1 MIDYIGG
8 STETAEAFPHAVD
21 YVYSREQKM
30 QNGMTFTA
38 SSENE
43 EGKDFCGGAAEEL
56 HLLSN
61 NMTFSTWLRFS
72 SSRSEALCRREKRR
86 RLQPQQEQQWLVG
99 LSPACCPTYGQGTSS
114 IRIPIEACVQA
125 PRLLL
130 DLIPQ
135 DFTHLPAA
143 QPDCSLLSRLH
154 EHDRDKRINFLSETH
169 VYYVDGVPMSISV
182 TGLVH
187 KFAEIFDA
195 DGAIANMQNSSR
207 WPRPEYSSVQT
218 NGMLLP
224 MTAEE
229 IKHMWLQNS
238 RDAAHRGTWMH
249 LQIEVLMNGGFVAGH
264 WPELK
269 LFGQFLREFSRP
281 LLAFRTEW
289 CIFAK
294 EHSLAGCIDFVAK
307 TSNNSLVLFDWKRT
321 KNLRMKYT
329 NKFRN
334 MHSPLSHIPDC
345 AGWHYRL
352 QLNTY
357 KYILEHHYGYVVSAM
372 YVVCLHPDNMETGP
386 FLDEV
391 PNMSHDVAAMLTA
404 NAGGKDVPWQDVAGG
419 ADPDAGASQPS
430 FSARLAAE
438 QEEMDVAESPA
449 DRATQDNEALAL
461 ALTQNGSE
469 AQNDLALAIP
479 SGDLPEGAIST
490 AKKRRLMPGATNSHA
505 DFEAL
510 FDLTATACSFSLN
523 TCPTVENNS
532 PVVSVKEQARRL
544 IEYIRVRQPT
554 WPEDMVRLAASA
566 LNVYRTRFTD
576 IFVRDLV
583 SLIWM
588 IEGDRYIRAH
598 RGVCYLYHSDG
609 AFDPYNGVP
618 PESTFY
624 RLKKF
629 LLKLEGLF
637 RLMSPAT
644 DRSDAAIHRE
654 IVRLLA
660 EFNNV
665 REFLEA
671 CEDTA
676 VMADTTAMPR
686 RGRAAQE
693 AEPAPHSGWPDKTA
707 YMLAKVL
714 APLQKDLLEERL

>member
-479 SGDLPEGAIST
+479 SGDLPEEAIST
-490 AKKRRLMPGATNSHA
+490 AKKGA
-505 DFEAL
+505 
-510 FDLTATACSFSLN
+510 
-523 TCPTVENNS
+523 
-532 PVVSVKEQARRL
+532 
-544 IEYIRVRQPT
+544 
-554 WPEDMVRLAASA
+554 
-566 LNVYRTRFTD
+566 
-576 IFVRDLV
+576 
-583 SLIWM
+583 
-588 IEGDRYIRAH
+588 
-598 RGVCYLYHSDG
+598 
-609 AFDPYNGVP
+609 
-618 PESTFY
+618 
-624 RLKKF
+624 
-629 LLKLEGLF
+629 
-637 RLMSPAT
+637 
-644 DRSDAAIHRE
+644 
-654 IVRLLA
+654 
-660 EFNNV
+660 
-665 REFLEA
+665 
-671 CEDTA
+671 
-676 VMADTTAMPR
+676 
-686 RGRAAQE
+686 
-693 AEPAPHSGWPDKTA
+693 
-707 YMLAKVL
+707 
-714 APLQKDLLEERL
+714 